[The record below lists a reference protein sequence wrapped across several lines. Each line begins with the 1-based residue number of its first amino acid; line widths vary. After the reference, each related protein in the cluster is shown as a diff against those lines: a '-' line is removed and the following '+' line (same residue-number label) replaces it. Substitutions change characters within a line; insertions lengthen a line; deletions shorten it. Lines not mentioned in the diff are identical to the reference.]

1 MGSSGS
7 FLLTA
12 DALLHLPRVESGL
25 ELISWAASL
34 GWNQAL
40 LPAPLPACVAG
51 LARLDSSELALPS
64 FELFCF
70 IQMNESILLKTG
82 LGPSPSVED
91 LLPVHFA
98 VPKAKQNSKEP
109 QHLSPIPATAKPLSW
124 CLPPGGP

>member
-1 MGSSGS
+1 MGSSGY
-7 FLLTA
+7 FLLTD

-109 QHLSPIPATAKPLSW
+109 QHLSPIPATANPLSW